1 MGKPQKRQKIV
12 YGKKNKSGNHGQ
24 QQAPVTP
31 SAPRTVDLLKMDVS
45 SLEAIAA
52 SAAERN
58 SRMEAEKNA
67 VMRNSAKTDIK
78 SAKEPENPAKNPE
91 SRKRWSKKRTQKVK
105 IKDGGLSN
113 QPESISAIAL
123 ARRMRHNWG
132 HVALILH
139 YRLPMAIGSGN
150 ELIAYLQGALVAHRY
165 LQNPSRK
172 SIRGM
177 LRIWV
182 MSNDYLARLAAPG
195 SLRYYPD
202 LRVAGPVS
210 EEHRKMA
217 RERLKD
223 RYKISDAEMD
233 ALLKKR
239 LEEISDKTR

>member
-12 YGKKNKSGNHGQ
+12 YGKKNKPSDQGQ

-31 SAPRTVDLLKMDVS
+31 PAPRTVDLLKMDVS

-67 VMRNSAKTDIK
+67 VMRNSAKTDMK
-78 SAKEPENPAKNPE
+78 SAKEPENATKNAE
-91 SRKRWSKKRTQKVK
+91 SHKRWSKKRAQKVK
-105 IKDGGLSN
+105 IKDGGPSS

-132 HVALILH
+132 HIALILR

-210 EEHRKMA
+210 EEHRAKA
-217 RERLKD
+217 REQLKERL
-223 RYKISDAEMD
+223 SLGDAEVD
-233 ALLKKR
+233 AMVQAADEKYR
-239 LEEISDKTR
+239 RNH

>member
-12 YGKKNKSGNHGQ
+12 YEKKNKSGNHGQ

-31 SAPRTVDLLKMDVS
+31 PASRTVDLLKMDVS

-58 SRMEAEKNA
+58 SRMEAEKKT

-78 SAKEPENPAKNPE
+78 SAKDPEKATKNPE
-91 SRKRWSKKRTQKVK
+91 FHKRWSKKRAQKVK

-150 ELIAYLQGALVAHRY
+150 ELIEYLQGTLVAHRY

-210 EEHRKMA
+210 EAHRAKA
-217 RERLKD
+217 REQLKD
-223 RYKISDAEMD
+223 RLSLDGAEVDAMVL
-233 ALLKKR
+233 AV
-239 LEEISDKTR
+239 EEKYRRNH